1 MAGEWKATQAMN
13 KALIFVALAF
23 FPAAVFSQSATST
36 GQPQRVTKVIR
47 VHNEI
52 PDKIARILAPGSPV
66 MVTSDNTLGVVV
78 VKGSPED
85 IATAEQTIKELD
97 VPSAAISTANDI
109 ELIVYLIGGSN
120 SSAATSDSNPAAIQ
134 PVIKQL
140 SAIFPYKSYDLVT
153 TTLLRSQQGKS
164 AHTSGIMNYKLSPEV
179 SQHAATYGINYDSA
193 SVSSDRSK
201 AVIHLEGFR
210 FNAKMGIA
218 ASTIPNTTQYHIVD
232 IGTKSDV
239 DLREWQKVV
248 IGKTDVASDGSA
260 IFIVLTA
267 KLVD

>member
-1 MAGEWKATQAMN
+1 MS
-13 KALIFVALAF
+13 KALILFGLAF
-23 FPAAVFSQSATST
+23 FPAAVFSQSATDT
-36 GQPQRVTKVIR
+36 RPPQRVTKVVR
-47 VHNEI
+47 VHNAI
-52 PDKIARILAPGSPV
+52 PEKIARVLAPGSPI
-66 MVTSDNTLGVVV
+66 MVTSDNMLGVVV
-78 VKGSPED
+78 LKGTPED

-97 VPSAAISTANDI
+97 VPSAAVSTANDI

-120 SSAATSDSNPAAIQ
+120 SSAVTSDTNLGAVQ
-134 PVIKQL
+134 PVVKQL
-140 SAIFPYKSYDLVT
+140 SAIFPYKSYELLST
-153 TTLLRSQQGKS
+153 MLLRSQQGKEARS
-164 AHTSGIMNYKLSPEV
+164 SGVMNYKLSPEV

-218 ASTIPNTTQYHIVD
+218 ASTIQNTTQYQIVD

-239 DLREWQKVV
+239 DLREGQKVV
-248 IGKTDVASDGSA
+248 IGKTDVANDGSA